1 MHGNQ
6 GSRNAMYTGKKV
18 RLRALE
24 MDDLDSVMEHWNTYE
39 TRRFLYSA
47 VPMSQGTEKEWLE
60 KASKSRPWK
69 DGELNLAIEDKKTA
83 EFLGTVSLMDV
94 SKQHSRAEFGIAIHN
109 PENQGKGYGTDATRV
124 MLWIGFHVLNLNSI
138 FLLTLAHN
146 KRAIRAYEKAG
157 FKKCGTFRKAA
168 YTEGEFH
175 DFVAMDVLKEDF
187 MGEYPLGTHI
197 EE

>member
-1 MHGNQ
+1 
-6 GSRNAMYTGKKV
+6 MYAGKKV

-24 MDDLDSVMEHWNTYE
+24 MGDLDSIMEYWNTYQ

-47 VPMSQGTEKEWLE
+47 VPMSRGTEKEWLE

-69 DGELNLAIEDKKTA
+69 DGKLNLAIEDRETA
-83 EFLGTVSLMDV
+83 EFLGTISLMDV
-94 SKQHSRAEFGIAIHN
+94 SKQHRRAEFGIIIHN
-109 PENQGKGYGTDATRV
+109 PEKHGKGYGTDATRV
-124 MLWIGFHVLNLNSI
+124 MLWIGFHVLNLNSV
-138 FLLTLAHN
+138 FLFTLAHN

-168 YTEGEFH
+168 YTEGKFH
-175 DFVAMDVLKEDF
+175 DFVAMDILKEEF
-187 MGEYPLGTHI
+187 MEEYPPGTYI